1 MKYSTHSCALSIY
14 FKRNRSKT
22 QKHTRA
28 KNKTWKLTD
37 IFRKIEQR
45 QYITMTLVKSSTI
58 SNERKSRWQEIG
70 VCYTMEIDFRAHI
83 SLSFSHMTQKN
94 ETPSTEGKK
103 SLVYFIKKM
112 SVIIKNRIVTE
123 CQKKWQNIKWKITYT
138 SSLLFHYLCALKKQ
152 SVLK

>member
-28 KNKTWKLTD
+28 KNKTRKLTD

-94 ETPSTEGKK
+94 EKPSAEGKK
-103 SLVYFIKKM
+103 AWFILSKRCQLLLRT
-112 SVIIKNRIVTE
+112 VTITE
-123 CQKKWQNIKWKITYT
+123 CRKKKVAK
-138 SSLLFHYLCALKKQ
+138 H
-152 SVLK
+152 